1 MTEELKK
8 LINTAA
14 NICIIPPQTNE
25 PESLTAGLAL
35 FYTLRE
41 LGKNVNLITD
51 KFPEHLQFL
60 IPSMDFIT
68 QPKNFVISIP
78 NNVAEISQ
86 VSYEK
91 NENDLKIRL
100 TIEKGQ
106 VKKDTVSFY
115 FTDAKPDVIIT
126 LGITDFRKEL
136 ENKLDSFGYLLSA
149 PVINISNEAKSI
161 SEEVLGIIKN
171 IDGALI
177 NKNVAHCILTGL
189 TMHYQNFQ
197 NQNTA
202 PEVFELC
209 AMLMKQGAD
218 RQQILSNL
226 YKGDANLPITPKFTN
241 RVQTN

>member
-8 LINTAA
+8 LISEAK
-14 NICIIPPQTNE
+14 NICIIPPQSNE

-51 KFPEHLQFL
+51 QFPENLQFL
-60 IPSMDFIT
+60 IPSLDFIT

-78 NNVAEISQ
+78 NTVADISQ
-86 VSYEK
+86 VYYEK
-91 NENDLKIRL
+91 NENDLKIHL

-106 VKKDTVSFY
+106 VKKDNISFY
-115 FTDAKPDVIIT
+115 FTDSKPDLIIT
-126 LGITDFRKEL
+126 LGIADFRKEL

-149 PVINISNEAKSI
+149 PVINISSEIISI
-161 SEEVLGIIKN
+161 SEETLDIIKN
-171 IDGALI
+171 TDGALVS
-177 NKNVAHCILTGL
+177 KNVAHCILTGL

-226 YKGDANLPITPKFTN
+226 YKPEIKKEVVMG
-241 RVQTN
+241 